1 MTSFDQ
7 TLPATLAALHEL
19 EFDYADGEGMDFE
32 PYDEFFPAEENADWI
47 RAWTGNASL
56 DGAQYRIFG
65 QDGTGGYA
73 AFWLV
78 REGEPIE
85 RQPIVFFGSEGEL
98 GVVAS
103 DLPDYLWLLADG
115 IGPMEA
121 VEYGADDPKP
131 HAEFTAFAQTHARDA
146 KKSGAEVLAR
156 ASAEFPTF
164 REDFLAQ
171 CGH

>member
-1 MTSFDQ
+1 MAGFDQ
-7 TLPATLAALHEL
+7 TFPAVLAALHEL

-32 PYDEFFPAEENADWI
+32 PYEEFFPAEENADWI
-47 RAWTGNASL
+47 RAWTGNKAL
-56 DGAQYRIFG
+56 DGVEYRIFG

-85 RQPIVFFGSEGEL
+85 RQPIVFFGSEGAL
-98 GVVAS
+98 GVIAS
-103 DLPDYLWLLADG
+103 NLDDYLWLLADG

-121 VEYGADDPKP
+121 VEYGATEPKP
-131 HAEFTAFAQTHARDA
+131 HAEFTAFAETHAPKA
-146 KKSGAEVLAR
+146 KKSGAEVLSRAR
-156 ASAEFPTF
+156 AEFPTF
-164 REDFLAQ
+164 SEDFLAQ